1 MYDVQVYITNT
12 YNIEEKWT
20 QVREKPH
27 ISPSSMIKIYIYFF
41 INYLSLFSPLYF
53 SFFPFIHLSLCCN
66 YWYIVI
72 I

>member
-20 QVREKPH
+20 QVRERTTYK
-27 ISPSSMIKIYIYFF
+27 SIYFF